1 MDNLTGCQHGVS
13 MAGFSVH
20 DSAHVDGAFP
30 VDDLSFA
37 MAWSRVAPGIG
48 GWRLAVSEM
57 TSGEIVEII
66 PPGAKFPVFYV
77 LPRPGGAEIIW
88 DCSTVV
94 EDDQASLGLLPSLR
108 DAVLLLCPLTSEVL
122 AQVRESLGVPG

>member
-1 MDNLTGCQHGVS
+1 
-13 MAGFSVH
+13 MASFPVRNSI
-20 DSAHVDGAFP
+20 HVDAAFP
-30 VDDLSFA
+30 VGDLAFA

-66 PPGAKFPVFYV
+66 PPGAKLPVFYV

-88 DCSTVV
+88 DCSTAV
-94 EDDQASLGLLPSLR
+94 ENDQVSLGLVPSLR
-108 DAVLLLCPLTSEVL
+108 DAVLLLCPLSLDLL
-122 AQVRESLGVPG
+122 AQIEGSGPHSLHVGA